1 MRVHD
6 QRKQIVDITLSI
18 IKPLGDQWLMELYDY
33 MLQKPKLLLMDFVN
47 VEF

>member
-6 QRKQIVDITLSI
+6 QREKIVDIRLGI
-18 IKPLGDQWLMELYDY
+18 IKLLGAQWLMELYDY
-33 MLQKPKLLLMDFVN
+33 MLQKPKLLLMDFVD